1 MGKVVRFEPKIA
13 ARKSDP
19 WCSPLVLEDGT
30 RISGGA
36 AREKRLKA
44 VGGVDQLLRDTLDN
58 ASRLVSANTRK
69 AKEVTLFLKGPD
81 VRLPGRYPP

>member
-1 MGKVVRFEPKIA
+1 MGKVVRFKPKIA

-36 AREKRLKA
+36 ARENVLKR
-44 VGGVDQLLRDTLDN
+44 
-58 ASRLVSANTRK
+58 SA
-69 AKEVTLFLKGPD
+69 G
-81 VRLPGRYPP
+81 

>member
-1 MGKVVRFEPKIA
+1 VSDFRLTYFNGDTLMGKVVPFKS
-13 ARKSDP
+13 KQSDP

-44 VGGVDQLLRDTLDN
+44 VGGVDSLLRLTLDA
-58 ASRLVSANTRK
+58 ASRLASADSKK
-69 AKEVTLFLKGPD
+69 AI
-81 VRLPGRYPP
+81 

>member
-1 MGKVVRFEPKIA
+1 MGKVVRFKPKIA
-13 ARKSDP
+13 ARK
-19 WCSPLVLEDGT
+19 DGT

-58 ASRLVSANTRK
+58 ASRLASANTRK
-69 AKEVTLFLKGPD
+69 AN
-81 VRLPGRYPP
+81 